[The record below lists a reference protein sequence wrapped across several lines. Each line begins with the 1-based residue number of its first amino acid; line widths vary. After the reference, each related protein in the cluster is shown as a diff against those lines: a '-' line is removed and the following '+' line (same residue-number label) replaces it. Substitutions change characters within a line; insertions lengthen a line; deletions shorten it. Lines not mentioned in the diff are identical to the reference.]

1 MTSLPLISFGIGI
14 SMSTGDIVREKA
26 TGDVR
31 IVDQE
36 ERAQPIIGEEV

>member
-1 MTSLPLISFGIGI
+1 MTSPPLICLMVGI
-14 SMSTGDIVREKA
+14 SIATGDIVREKA
-26 TGDVR
+26 TGDAR